1 MKNTSHGTWHR
12 QILWKISLCCL
23 RLDQN
28 NTMSTQVLETALH
41 FSKIIWYKK
50 YSLSTPDNEK
60 AFERYKQCVFKKVK
74 KTSNAYLVAS

>member
-1 MKNTSHGTWHR
+1 MAHGTDKSFGKFLCVAFAWIKTTQWVHKFLR
-12 QILWKISLCCL
+12 RLCILVKSSG
-23 RLDQN
+23 N
-28 NTMSTQVLETALH
+28 
-41 FSKIIWYKK
+41 KK